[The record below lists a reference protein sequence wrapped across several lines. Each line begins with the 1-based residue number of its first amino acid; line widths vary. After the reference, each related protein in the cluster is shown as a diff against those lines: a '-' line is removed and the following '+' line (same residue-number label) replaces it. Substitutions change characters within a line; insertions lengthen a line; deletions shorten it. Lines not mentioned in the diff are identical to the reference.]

1 MTFMIW
7 GVSTSHGRWCPACGI
22 LSHEATHAA
31 AYNRCL
37 FMMMKE
43 YGLKATRTQLAMAI
57 LFSLSTTAALAAD
70 VEVRDAWVRG
80 TVTGQQATGAFLEI
94 TSKSGAALVGAS
106 SPAAA
111 VSEIHEMKMDG
122 GIMKMRA
129 VARLDLPAGK
139 PVQLAPGGYHVM
151 LMKLKQPL
159 KKGESVP
166 LTLQVEGPDKSVQTI
181 EVQAEVRDLTA
192 SSSSTSEHSKH

>member
-1 MTFMIW
+1 M
-7 GVSTSHGRWCPACGI
+7 
-22 LSHEATHAA
+22 
-31 AYNRCL
+31 
-37 FMMMKE
+37 
-43 YGLKATRTQLAMAI
+43 KATRTQLAMAF
-57 LFSLSTTAALAAD
+57 LFSLSATAALAAD
-70 VEVRDAWVRG
+70 VEVKDAWIRG

-94 TSKSGAALVGAS
+94 TSKSDAALVGAA

-129 VARLDLPAGK
+129 VTRLELPAGK

-159 KKGESVP
+159 KKGESIP
-166 LTLQVEGPDKSVQTI
+166 LTLQVEGPDKTVQTI
-181 EVQAEVRDLTA
+181 EVQAAVRDLTA
-192 SSSSTSEHSKH
+192 SGSSASEHSKH